1 MCCEVVNESGECVY
15 KQENLINNTNIE
27 VNDLVSGER
36 YQIVFSEKA
45 KGLSLSQKKYS
56 ELKRYERVFYS
67 RKDYVGKEFKI
78 LDACYM
84 ENDSVIKCELLKSY
98 LKITEQKS
106 QDVFTGE
113 LYMRESNSMLR
124 SNLVKPV
131 KAEIYGDVI
140 NGCIDAIITYKDE
153 YLTYDSQRKHVTN
166 STMNHGEKI
175 TSYIISI
182 M

>member
-1 MCCEVVNESGECVY
+1 MC
-15 KQENLINNTNIE
+15 IR
-27 VNDLVSGER
+27 DR

-84 ENDSVIKCELLKSY
+84 ENDSVKKCELSKSY

-113 LYMRESNSMLR
+113 LYMSCL
-124 SNLVKPV
+124 L
-131 KAEIYGDVI
+131 Y
-140 NGCIDAIITYKDE
+140 
-153 YLTYDSQRKHVTN
+153 
-166 STMNHGEKI
+166 
-175 TSYIISI
+175 TSRCV
-182 M
+182 

>member
-1 MCCEVVNESGECVY
+1 MSRGLGDVY
-15 KQENLINNTNIE
+15 KRQ
-27 VNDLVSGER
+27 
-36 YQIVFSEKA
+36 
-45 KGLSLSQKKYS
+45 
-56 ELKRYERVFYS
+56 
-67 RKDYVGKEFKI
+67 
-78 LDACYM
+78 
-84 ENDSVIKCELLKSY
+84 
-98 LKITEQKS
+98 EQKS